1 MSIRSKLTALS
12 GLAIALLI
20 ANLIALKLAETKELK
35 LAEEAKLRYLSF
47 QLADEFR
54 QTSQDLTRLGRS
66 YVITGDESFKDA
78 YWDIV
83 KWRSGD
89 STRPTDV
96 HTELSPDKKIAQID
110 LMRSL
115 GFSNEELNLLA
126 KAGQLSDDLI
136 ATETQAMDSIS
147 EGFIV
152 EGPYQAQGEES
163 VRAFASRILFD
174 DNYHQ
179 EVSKIMMPVNR
190 FFKALDNRTA
200 ATLEASKSEA
210 ALWRNISSG
219 ISFAILAIVI
229 ATLLFSTHYIL
240 RPLKKAAMAMS
251 DISNGEG
258 DLTQRLLYKGDS
270 EISDLSKAFNSF
282 ANHIQKMVQDLNGTF
297 HNIHDSSEQLST
309 TAQDTNQS
317 IKQQQQMLTNLHG
330 DIDELV
336 PTVQS
341 IARDAQ
347 SAAEEARESSEETQ
361 QAIAIVD
368 GSINDIQQL
377 SSNIRS
383 ASEVVTDLATDTN
396 EIGSVIDVIRGIAE
410 QTNLLALNAAIESAR
425 AGEQGKGFAVV
436 ADEVRQL
443 AKRTQDSTQEI
454 QNMIEKLQ
462 QGAGKAVDSMSQSAE
477 KASASADN
485 ASSAGASLGKINS
498 AINAIDDKNQAIAQ
512 SSKAQ
517 SKTILSVKE
526 LVDSIQQQL
535 SSTSQ
540 GAELTTEN
548 SIRASQMT
556 SQASQLISRFKV

>member
-1 MSIRSKLTALS
+1 MSIRTKLTALS

-83 KWRSGD
+83 KWRSGEIA
-89 STRPTDV
+89 RPKSV
-96 HTELSPDKKIAQID
+96 HADLSPQKRVAQID

-126 KAGQLSDDLI
+126 KAGQLSNDLI

-147 EGFIV
+147 KDFV
-152 EGPYQAQGEES
+152 VDGPYQAFEEES
-163 VRAFASRILFD
+163 VKAFASRILFD

-179 EVSKIMMPVNR
+179 EVSKIMAPVSR
-190 FFKALDNRTA
+190 FFTTLDNRTA
-200 ATLEASKSEA
+200 ATLEASKNEA
-210 ALWRNISSG
+210 SLWRNISSG

-229 ATLLFSTHYIL
+229 ATLLFSTRYIL
-240 RPLKKAAMAMS
+240 RPLKKAAVAMS

-258 DLTQRLLYKGDS
+258 DLTQRLEHKGNS
-270 EISDLSKAFNSF
+270 EISDLSQAFNSF

-297 HNIHDSSEQLST
+297 HNINESSEQLSS
-309 TAQDTNQS
+309 TAQDTDQS
-317 IKQQQQMLTNLHG
+317 IKQQQQMLRNLHG

-341 IARDAQ
+341 IASDAQ
-347 SAAEEARESSEETQ
+347 SAAEEARESSAEAQ
-361 QAIAIVD
+361 QAITIVD

-377 SSNIRS
+377 SNNIRS
-383 ASEVVTDLATDTN
+383 ASEVVTDLATNTN

-462 QGAGKAVDSMSQSAE
+462 LGASKAVDSMSQSAE
-477 KASASADN
+477 QASASADN
-485 ASSAGASLGKINS
+485 ASSAGASLEKINS
-498 AINAIDDKNQAIAQ
+498 AINAIDGKNQAIAQ
-512 SSKAQ
+512 SSQAQ